1 MIKKKRHPLA
11 THVCLDLVCSF
22 ACWGRTPRS
31 GWWSLVKMLTGPPQ
45 TGAEEERRVGE
56 DAHLTPLGEEFLMKA
71 LSQALSVRLLQAG
84 LKLDPASLLS
94 DGPSASSADGMPA
107 ASADGTLLLKQLLQ
121 WIMRWP
127 LWGDALAKATKNNSH
142 GLRQGLEAL
151 QRVLARTEL
160 QPNGINRM
168 IEQSIADTIEPL
180 CFTRRMS
187 ELASSSA
194 ANEGSGAPA
203 FASPLEPAALVAGP
217 WSYQELVERH
227 RDAWRRFRVAM
238 WRLCDACMPTDG
250 SNGRPSPGPVLQAL
264 REAPT
269 MAKLPA
275 HLGGEVLGCVRELL
289 WFHLRRDPTILSE
302 VFAKQACG
310 PACRRT
316 GHSWSS
322 HHLDRLA

>member
-1 MIKKKRHPLA
+1 VAARVVAA
-11 THVCLDLVCSF
+11 T
-22 ACWGRTPRS
+22 
-31 GWWSLVKMLTGPPQ
+31 
-45 TGAEEERRVGE
+45 ERRAPFLKTA
-56 DAHLTPLGEEFLMKA
+56 AHLHDLRARLIKSRRRYE
-71 LSQALSVRLLQAG
+71 SVTE
-84 LKLDPASLLS
+84 
-94 DGPSASSADGMPA
+94 PSSTA
-107 ASADGTLLLKQLLQ
+107 
-121 WIMRWP
+121 
-127 LWGDALAKATKNNSH
+127 GDALAKATKNNSH

-160 QPNGINRM
+160 HSSGINLM

-180 CFTRRMS
+180 CFTRRMR

-203 FASPLEPAALVAGP
+203 AASPLEPAALGSGP

-227 RDAWRRFRVAM
+227 REAWRRFRVAM

-269 MAKLPA
+269 VAKLPA
-275 HLGGEVLGCVRELL
+275 RLGGEALGCVRELL
-289 WFHLRRDPTILSE
+289 WFHLRRDPNILSE

-310 PACRRT
+310 PA
-316 GHSWSS
+316 
-322 HHLDRLA
+322 

>member
-1 MIKKKRHPLA
+1 M
-11 THVCLDLVCSF
+11 
-22 ACWGRTPRS
+22 
-31 GWWSLVKMLTGPPQ
+31 SLGYPDTRKGNMRYRIVDMQ
-45 TGAEEERRVGE
+45 DRRQP
-56 DAHLTPLGEEFLMKA
+56 HLSMLGEEFLMKTLSRA
-71 LSQALSVRLLQAG
+71 LAVRLLQAG

-160 QPNGINRM
+160 HSSGINRM

-180 CFTRRMS
+180 CFTRRMR

-203 FASPLEPAALVAGP
+203 AASPLEPAALGAGP

-227 RDAWRRFRVAM
+227 REAWRRFRVAM

-269 MAKLPA
+269 VAKLPA
-275 HLGGEVLGCVRELL
+275 RLGGEALGCVRELL
-289 WFHLRRDPTILSE
+289 WFHLRRDPNILSE

-310 PACRRT
+310 PA
-316 GHSWSS
+316 
-322 HHLDRLA
+322 

>member
-1 MIKKKRHPLA
+1 
-11 THVCLDLVCSF
+11 
-22 ACWGRTPRS
+22 
-31 GWWSLVKMLTGPPQ
+31 MLG
-45 TGAEEERRVGE
+45 EEFLP
-56 DAHLTPLGEEFLMKA
+56 HLSMLGEEFLMKTLSRA
-71 LSQALSVRLLQAG
+71 LAVRLLQAG

-160 QPNGINRM
+160 HSSGINRM

-180 CFTRRMS
+180 CFTRRMR

-203 FASPLEPAALVAGP
+203 AASPLEPAALGAGP

-227 RDAWRRFRVAM
+227 REAWRRFRVAM

-269 MAKLPA
+269 VAKLPA
-275 HLGGEVLGCVRELL
+275 RLGGEALGCVRELL
-289 WFHLRRDPTILSE
+289 WFHLRRDPNILSE

-310 PACRRT
+310 PV
-316 GHSWSS
+316 
-322 HHLDRLA
+322 